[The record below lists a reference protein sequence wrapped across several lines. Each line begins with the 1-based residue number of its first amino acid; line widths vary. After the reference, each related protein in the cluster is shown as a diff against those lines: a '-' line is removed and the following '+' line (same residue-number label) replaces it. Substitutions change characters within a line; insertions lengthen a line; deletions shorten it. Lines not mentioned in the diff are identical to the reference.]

1 MFNCILVVC
10 TGNICRSPVA
20 EAMLKTHFPD
30 RQIQSAGLNALVGE
44 RVDSCMSSL
53 AKADGLEVEN
63 HKARQLTVSML
74 QWAELV
80 LVMTDDQRYSVA
92 SLYPASAGKT
102 KLFGCWL
109 RSMDS
114 HRMGENIP
122 DPYRKSP
129 EFSKEAYK
137 KLKAAADAWAAR
149 LN

>member
-1 MFNCILVVC
+1 MFNRILVVC

-20 EAMLKTHFPD
+20 EAMMKAHFPD

-44 RVDSCMSSL
+44 RVDSFMSSL
-53 AKADGLEVEN
+53 AEADGLEVEN
-63 HKARQLTVSML
+63 HKARQLTASML

-80 LVMTDDQRYSVA
+80 LVMTDDQRHAVA
-92 SLYPASAGKT
+92 RLYPASAGKT

-109 RSMDS
+109 GNTDD
-114 HRMGENIP
+114 HLMGEEIP

-129 EFSKEAYK
+129 EFSKEVFN
-137 KLKAAADAWAAR
+137 KLKAAADAWPAK